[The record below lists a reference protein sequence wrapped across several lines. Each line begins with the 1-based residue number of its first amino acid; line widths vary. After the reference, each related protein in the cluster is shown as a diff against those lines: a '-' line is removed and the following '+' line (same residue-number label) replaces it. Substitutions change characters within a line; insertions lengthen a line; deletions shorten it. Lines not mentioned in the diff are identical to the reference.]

1 VRFRELGITGIIS
14 VVVTALGAG
23 GLRKGT
29 EVKHIIVWCCKVLSD
44 ELMAT
49 LLREYECKSKRT
61 RTEMLWRMKPSMML
75 RMHQKEEEL
84 ASRTRIAPNV
94 SCSPW
99 VHSRQNIRSLEDR
112 RPIKRVN
119 QQEAETTV
127 RLQLL
132 GACLEGNSTG
142 CTGQPRLCSHHRAV
156 LTLQWQ
162 ATGSRDAIHI
172 ARHHRIRSSLSSSG
186 REPWPTSHDFKDDS
200 FHGPET
206 IHIGRRRPYLLR

>member
-1 VRFRELGITGIIS
+1 VRCWELGITGIIS

-29 EVKHIIVWCCKVLSD
+29 QVQHIIVCCNVLSD

-49 LLREYECKSKRT
+49 LLREYKCKSKRT
-61 RTEMLWRMKPSMML
+61 RTEMLWIMKPPMML

-99 VHSRQNIRSLEDR
+99 VHSRQNIRSLEGR

-119 QQEAETTV
+119 QQKAETTV

-142 CTGQPRLCSHHRAV
+142 CTGQPRLCSRHRAV

-162 ATGSRDAIHI
+162 ATGSRDAHPY
-172 ARHHRIRSSLSSSG
+172 RHASQNKVVIV
-186 REPWPTSHDFKDDS
+186 
-200 FHGPET
+200 
-206 IHIGRRRPYLLR
+206 IIGTGAMANLT